1 MTERQKK
8 HILLDVI
15 TDGLVYSPIIQWDEY
30 GEPYIGNEER
40 ADKVFS
46 SLNELAT
53 VLRQLA
59 DELER

>member
-15 TDGLVYSPIIQWDEY
+15 TDGLVYSPIIEWDEY

-40 ADKVFS
+40 KDKVFS
-46 SLNELAT
+46 SLNELAI

-59 DELER
+59 DDLER